1 MKKIN
6 VTLTIEQSKL
16 VRTMLRRAE
25 QDIADTCYTASGH
38 DLQEKLAK
46 LSQIREI
53 ETRMFFSE
61 EQA

>member
-1 MKKIN
+1 
-6 VTLTIEQSKL
+6 
-16 VRTMLRRAE
+16 MLRRAE